1 MALTGSG
8 GSSSRTLPGLLPRT
22 AALTIAFGLV
32 FAQFGQ
38 PASAGTGAHSA
49 QAIASVEGDDSGPAA
64 GVGTD
69 IIDESD
75 VSAAAVVDCQ
85 CVAFVQ
91 RYYGLTGQMRNATDM
106 GGVLKQNG
114 FKYVG
119 HGMAPRKGDV
129 AVWKDTYYPRFGH
142 IAIVESVT
150 WDSPGWIVKFRGA
163 NQGGSLFTQKN
174 CRNVSIRANMG
185 YTAADYY
192 RR

>member
-1 MALTGSG
+1 MALTDSG
-8 GSSSRTLPGLLPRT
+8 GSSSRILPGLLPRT
-22 AALTIAFGLV
+22 TALTIAFGLV
-32 FAQFGQ
+32 FAQVAQ
-38 PASAGTGAHSA
+38 PATASTGAHSA
-49 QAIASVEGDDSGPAA
+49 QTIASVEGDDTGPAT

-75 VSAAAVVDCQ
+75 VSAAAASNCQ

-106 GGVLKQNG
+106 GAVLKQNR
-114 FKYVG
+114 FQYVG
-119 HGMAPRKGDV
+119 HGIAPRKGDV

-142 IAIVESVT
+142 IAIVESAT

-185 YTAADYY
+185 YTAAYYY